1 MLIGVDVGGTHIK
14 AVRLQGKKILKT
26 VDVPTPKDKKKII
39 LVIKDVIS
47 ELKVKGVKHI
57 GIGIAGPID
66 RDTGKIYPP
75 NIPALHGVNFF
86 KEFKYK
92 IPVTIENDANCF
104 VLAEQKMGAG
114 KKHKHVLGITLGT
127 GIGGGIVL
135 NGKLYRG
142 RDGAAGEL
150 GHMVIDA
157 QYNSPGYEIKG
168 SFESLCSGRAIENR
182 AHTIIHQN
190 THTVLKRSAK
200 VSDMIAAAQQ
210 GDSLAK
216 LILADAGT
224 YLGIALASL
233 INIFNP
239 ECIVLGGSVAK
250 ALPYFRSTMDKQIA
264 QRGMEPGKYVEIVQ
278 SKLEMSGA
286 IGAALLK

>member
-1 MLIGVDVGGTHIK
+1 MLLGIDVGGTHIK
-14 AVRLQGKKILKT
+14 GVRLNRKKILKT

-39 LVIKDVIS
+39 LAIKDVIS

-57 GIGIAGPID
+57 GIGIAGPIN

-86 KEFKYK
+86 KEFKYT
-92 IPVTIENDANCF
+92 IPTKIENDANCF
-104 VLAEQKMGAG
+104 VLAEQKMGAAKG
-114 KKHKHVLGITLGT
+114 HKHVLGITLGT
-127 GIGGGIVL
+127 GIGGGIL
-135 NGKLYRG
+135 IHGKIFRG
-142 RDGAAGEL
+142 RDGAAGEV
-150 GHMVIDA
+150 GHMIIDA
-157 QYNSPGYEIKG
+157 QYNSPGYAIKG
-168 SFESLCSGRAIENR
+168 SFESLCSGRAIEQR
-182 AHTIIHQN
+182 AHMIIHQN
-190 THTVLKRSAK
+190 SHTILKRSATVK
-200 VSDMIAAAQQ
+200 DMITAAEQ

-239 ECIVLGGSVAK
+239 DCIVLGGSVAHAFPHFK
-250 ALPYFRSTMDKQIA
+250 TTMEKQIA
-264 QRGMEPGKYVEIVQ
+264 QRGMEPGKNVAIVQ
-278 SKLEMSGA
+278 SNLELSGA